1 MALKREFLKGL
12 NLTDD
17 QIVAIIEAHT
27 DTVDAIKK
35 ERDRYK
41 AEAEKLPD
49 IQKELDDL
57 KAADWKSKYEK
68 EHTSFDDSKKDIS
81 TKEIPKYFDKYISL
95 VLIIDNIKEVTTKKN
110 DVMAFITAS
119 DEFGKTSL
127 TLFPNTYKQ
136 YNNIKKKDIIRV
148 KGRVEKRFD
157 QYQILINNLE
167 IIN

>member
-1 MALKREFLKGL
+1 MIELSKPALIPTEDYPEEEKISNQLELFGFYLSNHPTNKY
-12 NLTDD
+12 
-17 QIVAIIEAHT
+17 
-27 DTVDAIKK
+27 K
-35 ERDRYK
+35 E
-41 AEAEKLPD
+41 
-49 IQKELDDL
+49 
-57 KAADWKSKYEK
+57 
-68 EHTSFDDSKKDIS
+68 KKDIS

-136 YNNIKKKDIIRV
+136 YNNIKKKEIIRV